1 MPESKRVCCACRRKV
16 RISNWWKEFPFSL
29 FNAKLS
35 LTSFVPLSHLFFHI
49 SNFFKVVWF
58 ESSFGDIPYCFA
70 DQPKILSAPS
80 SQEVVEGN
88 GAILF
93 CNATGYPEPNIT
105 WTKQGNEIVLSTLQ
119 VLNLTS
125 LVREDNGAVYTC
137 IVQNYLGTVK
147 ASAMV
152 TVFCEYSDFV
162 FDWSNV
168 SSFFFKKIENWLL
181 VARVVWLLICIVRQK
196 KQEAAFWCEQ
206 LFNGNLFGHN
216 QMS

>member
-1 MPESKRVCCACRRKV
+1 M
-16 RISNWWKEFPFSL
+16 
-29 FNAKLS
+29 
-35 LTSFVPLSHLFFHI
+35 HI

-58 ESSFGDIPYCFA
+58 ESSIGDIPYCFA

-80 SQEVVEGN
+80 SQQVVEGN

-105 WTKQGNEIVLSTLQ
+105 WTKQKNETVLSTLE

-125 LVREDNGAVYTC
+125 PMREDNGAVYTCKNC

-152 TVFCEYSDFV
+152 TVFCEYSNFV
-162 FDWSNV
+162 FV
-168 SSFFFKKIENWLL
+168 
-181 VARVVWLLICIVRQK
+181 
-196 KQEAAFWCEQ
+196 
-206 LFNGNLFGHN
+206 
-216 QMS
+216 

>member
-1 MPESKRVCCACRRKV
+1 M
-16 RISNWWKEFPFSL
+16 
-29 FNAKLS
+29 
-35 LTSFVPLSHLFFHI
+35 
-49 SNFFKVVWF
+49 VWS
-58 ESSFGDIPYCFA
+58 ESSIGDIPYCFA

-80 SQEVVEGN
+80 SQQVVEGN
-88 GAILF
+88 GAIMF

-125 LVREDNGAVYTC
+125 LMREDNGAVYTC

-162 FDWSNV
+162 F
-168 SSFFFKKIENWLL
+168 L
-181 VARVVWLLICIVRQK
+181 
-196 KQEAAFWCEQ
+196 
-206 LFNGNLFGHN
+206 
-216 QMS
+216 

>member
-1 MPESKRVCCACRRKV
+1 MERV
-16 RISNWWKEFPFSL
+16 SLQWKQNSV
-29 FNAKLS
+29 S
-35 LTSFVPLSHLFFHI
+35 SMQSFHWLLLYPWATFL
-49 SNFFKVVWF
+49 WF
-58 ESSFGDIPYCFA
+58 ESSIGDIPSCFA

-80 SQEVVEGN
+80 SQQVVEGN

-125 LVREDNGAVYTC
+125 LMREDNGAVYTC

-162 FDWSNV
+162 FVWSNV
-168 SSFFFKKIENWLL
+168 SSFLKKKKIENWLL

-196 KQEAAFWCEQ
+196 KQEAAFWYEQ

>member
-1 MPESKRVCCACRRKV
+1 MKTE
-16 RISNWWKEFPFSL
+16 FSL

-35 LTSFVPLSHLFFHI
+35 LTSFVPLSHLFLHI
-49 SNFFKVVWF
+49 SNFFKVVWS
-58 ESSFGDIPYCFA
+58 ESSIGDIPYCFA

-80 SQEVVEGN
+80 SQQVVEGN
-88 GAILF
+88 GAIMF

-137 IVQNYLGTVK
+137 VVQNYLGTVK

-152 TVFCEYSDFV
+152 TVFCEYNSDFV
-162 FDWSNV
+162 FV
-168 SSFFFKKIENWLL
+168 
-181 VARVVWLLICIVRQK
+181 
-196 KQEAAFWCEQ
+196 
-206 LFNGNLFGHN
+206 
-216 QMS
+216 

>member
-16 RISNWWKEFPFSL
+16 RIINWYEGFPTVKTEFSYPSGYVEVWSLQCQAFIDFFCTLEPPFLSSGLVWKL
-29 FNAKLS
+29 FWW
-35 LTSFVPLSHLFFHI
+35 H
-49 SNFFKVVWF
+49 
-58 ESSFGDIPYCFA
+58 PYCFA

-80 SQEVVEGN
+80 SLQVVEGN

-125 LVREDNGAVYTC
+125 LMREDNGAVYTC

-162 FDWSNV
+162 FVWSNM
-168 SSFFFKKIENWLL
+168 SSLFFF
-181 VARVVWLLICIVRQK
+181 
-196 KQEAAFWCEQ
+196 
-206 LFNGNLFGHN
+206 
-216 QMS
+216 